1 MYEEESIINHYET
14 FASRSRQIA
23 GPPKDPSI
31 QTRSAASNS
40 LPSQRSWSWCWRPK
54 TKTPTAVAKATRDVQ
69 TMCSDRAV
77 RWTRRWGIFLC
88 VRGCKRPDAEFARA
102 EREKERRTGSIWKY
116 GKLRGHATCTGTN
129 LFVPIWYV
137 LHVSHVF
144 PHSPSQGGPE
154 IRRQTS
160 GGALLRFHPRFGC
173 AALISLVHTK
183 PERVGALAD
192 LNCPLA
198 EFRAAGESGRS
209 SK

>member
-102 EREKERRTGSIWKY
+102 EREREADRKHMEVWKIERACNLHWDQSI
-116 GKLRGHATCTGTN
+116 CTY
-129 LFVPIWYV
+129 LVC
-137 LHVSHVF
+137 
-144 PHSPSQGGPE
+144 PSCFSCFSSFSIP
-154 IRRQTS
+154 RR
-160 GGALLRFHPRFGC
+160 A
-173 AALISLVHTK
+173 
-183 PERVGALAD
+183 
-192 LNCPLA
+192 
-198 EFRAAGESGRS
+198 
-209 SK
+209 